1 MESKMQCA
9 IAEAKRLLY
18 AYPERTQKEK
28 IKYQIKR
35 IVRPSVAPKHNLFS
49 WPQAMLTLGLL
60 EAGEREYVEDFYQK
74 YMEKGCPIENMDS
87 CMHGQVLLVLF
98 DTCSNP
104 EKKAQYQKTL
114 EKMYQYLLGQYEK
127 YNCTIPYR
135 EHHTSYILVDGIGM
149 VVPFLAKYGSVFQ
162 ENKATEMATKL
173 LNDYWECGMDAISG
187 LPYHGYD
194 SQSGMKYGIIGWGRA
209 VGWLLMGI
217 VESLE
222 YMPEKTQKMWQV
234 RAFQLVDK
242 CMTYQRPDGGFSWQP
257 QAVEGHIDS
266 STMAMFG
273 MELSNLLDRYSFDEA
288 KTVDADIEKQRYE
301 ELQERLPRLI
311 SALEC
316 CVKAG
321 KVLDASAE
329 CIDFA
334 QYPQIY
340 GSYPW
345 SVGPYLRMLA
355 SIGQ

>member
-1 MESKMQCA
+1 MQCA

-87 CMHGQVLLVLF
+87 CMHGQVILSLYESCF
-98 DTCSNP
+98 EQ
-104 EKKAQYQKTL
+104 EKKAQYQAVL
-114 EKMYQYLLGQYEK
+114 DKMYHYLLVQYEK
-127 YNCTIPYR
+127 YENTIPYR
-135 EHHTSYILVDGIGM
+135 EHHLSYILVDGIGM
-149 VVPFLAKYGSVFQ
+149 VVPFLARYGSTFQ
-162 ENKATEMATKL
+162 NNKSTEMAMKL
-173 LNDYWECGMDAISG
+173 LQDYWKSGMDAVSG

-222 YMPEKTQKMWQV
+222 YMSEETQKIWQE
-234 RAFQLVDK
+234 RAYKLIEK
-242 CMTYQRPDGGFSWQP
+242 CIAYQRADGGFSWQM
-257 QAVEGHIDS
+257 QAVEGHLDS
-266 STMAMFG
+266 STMGMLG
-273 MELSNLLDRYSFDEA
+273 MEISNLLDRYSFDEA
-288 KTVDADIEKQRYE
+288 KTVDADIEKQRYK
-301 ELQERLPRLI
+301 ELQKCLQKLI

-334 QYPQIY
+334 QYPQVY

-345 SVGPYLRMLA
+345 SVGPYLRMMA